1 MDAFDEILSKL
12 PSDIGGSTAD
22 NGFTFQKNWALKKL
36 LELEDS
42 GESYTII
49 FDYHDDIEV
58 LDSDENATNIDFYQI
73 KTSVNNWTA
82 STLCKKETNAEGKPK
97 KSFLGK
103 LINHY
108 LEFENTRN
116 VYFVTNN
123 CMSSS
128 LFDSQVN
135 SHDEVLAFSRL
146 SFKKQEEIKNKIE
159 KELGTNI
166 DNEWYCRLYLVQN
179 QLHLKDSTDY
189 LVGKI
194 TTFLANHLG
203 TSEINP
209 KSFYDAISA
218 EITKRND
225 YKEFCQNKET
235 LFLHKAISKKQFIG
249 YVNTALN

>member
-22 NGFTFQKNWALKKL
+22 NGFSFQKNWALKKL

-58 LDSDENATNIDFYQI
+58 LDSDENANNIDFYQI
-73 KTSVNNWTA
+73 KTSVNYWTA
-82 STLCKKETNAEGKPK
+82 STLCKKETDAEGKLK

-123 CMSSS
+123 SISGS
-128 LFDSQVN
+128 LFDSQAN

-146 SFKKQEEIKNKIE
+146 SLKKQEEIKNKIE

-166 DNEWYCRLYLVQN
+166 NNEWFCRLYLV
-179 QLHLKDSTDY
+179 
-189 LVGKI
+189 
-194 TTFLANHLG
+194 
-203 TSEINP
+203 
-209 KSFYDAISA
+209 
-218 EITKRND
+218 
-225 YKEFCQNKET
+225 
-235 LFLHKAISKKQFIG
+235 
-249 YVNTALN
+249 